1 MTDASRR
8 VVLATHNPDKAREL
22 RALFGTLDGVEVV
35 TAADLDGDAPEAE
48 ENGSTLAENALIKAR
63 AIAEF
68 GGALSV
74 ADDTGLEVDA
84 LDGAPGIYAARYA
97 GPDATY
103 RDNCEKLLRELE
115 GVPAA
120 RRTAR
125 FRTVM
130 AMVDPAAGVERTA
143 DGVLEGRILEAMR
156 GDGGFG
162 YDPLF
167 ALPDRDV
174 TLAEIAADEKNRIS
188 HRARA
193 AQAMLEVL
201 RAHLG

>member
-130 AMVDPAAGVERTA
+130 AMVDPAT
-143 DGVLEGRILEAMR
+143 
-156 GDGGFG
+156 
-162 YDPLF
+162 
-167 ALPDRDV
+167 
-174 TLAEIAADEKNRIS
+174 EIG
-188 HRARA
+188 
-193 AQAMLEVL
+193 
-201 RAHLG
+201 RAHV